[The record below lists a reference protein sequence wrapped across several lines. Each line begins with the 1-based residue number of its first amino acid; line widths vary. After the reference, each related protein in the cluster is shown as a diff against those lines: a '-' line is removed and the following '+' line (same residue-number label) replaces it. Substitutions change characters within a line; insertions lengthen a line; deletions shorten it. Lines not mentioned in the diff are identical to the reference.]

1 MGNEKA
7 TKFWE
12 YFEKLPKEAQADY
25 MNKRFGDILFDISKD
40 WEEYETEYQELDKL
54 KQKYTYKKMSE
65 EKSFVNEKDKEQY
78 LYMCKQIFVIA
89 ENFNR
94 DNHTEETLMLKDVFK
109 DCFDKLDEEQQ
120 KTLQESMDSRG
131 L

>member
-94 DNHTEETLMLKDVFK
+94 EEYQTEALLLKNIFSEIVEDLN
-109 DCFDKLDEEQQ
+109 DDD
-120 KTLQESMDSRG
+120 LQELYATMNDEA